1 MQTANPQ
8 QEIINGRLPLVT
20 VGLVVIGIFL
30 LFSLAR
36 LQQLPASVQREFEIR
51 GQSNISSVR
60 RLPAVRGVIYD
71 REGVPLAFNI
81 LQYEIGVSPNL
92 IAGPET
98 ARRVAQELGVTLNLD
113 EFQILQSISDPTRT
127 WQLIAR
133 HVSAEV
139 GQEIADKDLLPVVI
153 NPLSSRSYPQGSLA
167 APLIGFVLED
177 NTRGAMGVEASYNAQ
192 LAGRPVDQ
200 TVSTIPFNTPTDF
213 NNASQRGMDVVL
225 TIDRDIQYWVEL
237 ELQRAVIE
245 QAATGGTIIVM
256 DPRNGEILAM
266 ANYPTFDPNNFG
278 DVTNPNALRN
288 AAIDNVYEPGSVMK
302 VLTIAGAIDMGV
314 ITPEWTYNDTGRLE
328 VGGIVTQN
336 WDRNAYGLVDTT
348 QLLIDSLN
356 VGAATVALQ
365 MGPELFYTSM
375 DRFGFGQPTRV
386 DLIGEEGGIMRVP
399 GDEGWSESDLAANS
413 YGQAIS
419 ITPLQMVSAVSA
431 IANDGLIYQPR
442 VVRQIVNGDEIRNPQ
457 PTVTRAISAE
467 TAQTLTDMMV
477 RIVNE
482 NPTYIENVRME
493 GYTIAGKTGTAQIPS
508 PLGYETCNTCAIAS
522 FIGFLP
528 ADDPQVLIL
537 VKLDRPREYWGSV
550 AAAPVFRNVAQR
562 LVLLLGI
569 PTDNVRLGLVNAG
582 GVINDDGR

>member
-1 MQTANPQ
+1 MQSVNPQ

-20 VGLVVIGIFL
+20 IGLVVIGIFL

-71 REGVPLAFNI
+71 RDGVPLAFNI

-98 ARRVAQELGVTLNLD
+98 ARRVAQELGVTLNMD
-113 EFQILQSISDPTRT
+113 EFQILQSISDPEQT
-127 WQLIAR
+127 WQLIDR
-133 HVSAEV
+133 PVSAEV
-139 GQEIADKDLLPVVI
+139 GQEIADKNLLPVVI

-167 APLIGFVLED
+167 APLIGFVIED
-177 NTRGAMGVEASYNAQ
+177 NARGAMGVEASYNAQ

-200 TVSTIPFNTPTDF
+200 TVSTIPFNTPTDYD
-213 NNASQRGMDVVL
+213 NTNQRGMDVVL

-245 QAATGGTIIVM
+245 QGATGGTIIVM

-386 DLIGEEGGIMRVP
+386 DLIGEEGGIMRIP

-467 TAQTLTDMMV
+467 TAQTLTNMMV

-508 PLGYETCNTCAIAS
+508 PLGYETCDTCAIAS

>member
-1 MQTANPQ
+1 MQTVNPQ

-20 VGLVVIGIFL
+20 IGLVAIGIFL

-71 REGVPLAFNI
+71 RDGVPLAFNI

-92 IAGPET
+92 VAGPET
-98 ARRVAQELGVTLNLD
+98 ARRVAQELGVTLNMD
-113 EFQILQSISDPTRT
+113 EFQILQSISDPEQT
-127 WQLIAR
+127 WQLIDR

-139 GQEIADKDLLPVVI
+139 GQEIADKNLLPVVI

-200 TVSTIPFNTPTDF
+200 TVSTIPFNTPTDYD
-213 NNASQRGMDVVL
+213 NTNQRGMDVVL

-245 QAATGGTIIVM
+245 QGATGGTIIVM

-375 DRFGFGQPTRV
+375 DRFGFGQPTRI

-508 PLGYETCNTCAIAS
+508 PLGYETCDTCAIAS
-522 FIGFLP
+522 FIGFFP

-569 PTDNVRLGLVNAG
+569 PTDSVRLGLVNAG